1 MIKLSRLGHATFETP
16 DLDRAIEHHTQV
28 IGLSL
33 VARQRDR
40 AFLATRTGQLAIEFV
55 RAAQP
60 KCAKL
65 SFEVPAKSDFAAI
78 RRELQGHGIN
88 AEEKSDS
95 VPGLTQVLAFDDPK
109 GTTIELFRDWTT
121 VGNGQQVVGVGALK

>member
-1 MIKLSRLGHATFETP
+1 MPAMIKLTRLGHATFETP
-16 DLDRAIEHHTQV
+16 DIDKAIEHHTQI

-33 VARQRDR
+33 IAREPDR

-65 SFEVPAKSDFAAI
+65 SFEVPANTDFAAI
-78 RRELQGHGIN
+78 RRELQGHGVS
-88 AEEKSDS
+88 AEEKSDA
-95 VPGLTQVLAFDDPK
+95 VPGLDKVLAFTDPK
-109 GTTIELFRDWTT
+109 GTGIELVRN
-121 VGNGQQVVGVGALK
+121 GN